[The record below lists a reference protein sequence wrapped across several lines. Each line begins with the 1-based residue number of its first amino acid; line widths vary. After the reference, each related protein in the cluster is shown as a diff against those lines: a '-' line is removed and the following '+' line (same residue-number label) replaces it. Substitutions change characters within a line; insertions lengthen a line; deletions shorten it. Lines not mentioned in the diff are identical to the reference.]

1 MTERQHPLRRI
12 AIAVSVAGLVSGMVA
27 GAWWCARLW
36 AGAPYPVADPA
47 ATARQVDSRTQVV
60 YDVLGLPRAEL
71 DTTWPGR
78 GLDADGSSCY
88 RRGLRHWGDQ
98 LSDSPPSEP
107 HTVMIYDTWALK
119 GVSPA
124 QAESALER
132 ARHALTQR
140 GWTVTAYEHS
150 RQRLRLTL
158 TPPRTDITVRLEA
171 YPGDRLQVAAHAD
184 CTRYPSH
191 TPLGNRDVP
200 LVPPQHAPAQLRG

>member
-1 MTERQHPLRRI
+1 M
-12 AIAVSVAGLVSGMVA
+12 AVSVAGLALGMVA
-27 GAWWCARLW
+27 GVWWCARLW
-36 AGAPYPVADPA
+36 DGVPYPVADPA
-47 ATARQVDSRTQVV
+47 ATARQVDRHTQAV
-60 YDVLGLPRAEL
+60 YDVLDLPQAEL
-71 DTTWPGR
+71 DTGWPGR

-107 HTVMIYDTWALK
+107 HTVMVHDSWALT

-124 QAESALER
+124 QAESALKR
-132 ARHALTQR
+132 ARRALTQR

-158 TPPRTDITVRLEA
+158 TPPRTDITVVLEA

-184 CTRYPSH
+184 CARYPSH
-191 TPLGNRDVP
+191 TPLDNLDTP
-200 LVPPQHAPAQLRG
+200 LVPPQKAPAPLRR